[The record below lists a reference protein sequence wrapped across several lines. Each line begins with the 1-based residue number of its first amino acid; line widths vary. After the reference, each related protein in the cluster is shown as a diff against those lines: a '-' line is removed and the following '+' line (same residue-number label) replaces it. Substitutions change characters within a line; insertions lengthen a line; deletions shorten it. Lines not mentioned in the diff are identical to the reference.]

1 MKNLRSLKY
10 VRLPGIL
17 PLIPIL
23 CLTAYLQ
30 SCGNRK
36 APENEGPAFIRESFI
51 HDRLGDQLLTLE
63 QYVRDRMNVMP
74 QSPDRE
80 KPFLPRSLD
89 EEGRIMLVSG
99 GDWCSGFYPGC
110 LWQMYE
116 LTGETSWETL
126 ARAYTGKLEQQ
137 QWNTSDHDIGFRMMC
152 SYGNGYRLTGDSTY
166 RQILIRSARSLITR
180 YNDTVGCIRS
190 WDWNQDVWK
199 FPVIIDNMMNL
210 ELLFLATRET
220 GDSLFHRIALRHA
233 RTTMQHHFRPDH
245 SSWHVVDFD
254 PGTGAV
260 RMRVTHQGYSD
271 ESAWARGQAWGL
283 YGFTMTYRFTEDPE
297 FLDRA
302 EKIASF
308 ILGHPNLP
316 EDHVPYWDYDAP
328 GIPDE
333 PRDASAAAITASA
346 LLELSGYSPEGDR
359 YRDAALKILESL
371 SSPAYLS
378 ARGENKGFLLDH
390 STGNRPGNSE
400 VDVPIIYADYY
411 FLEALKRAKNN
422 P

>member
-1 MKNLRSLKY
+1 MRSMK
-10 VRLPGIL
+10 RLPGL
-17 PLIPIL
+17 
-23 CLTAYLQ
+23 YLLAVLF
-30 SCGNRK
+30 SCNTQ
-36 APENEGPAFIRESFI
+36 NTRESTEARLTSEKFI
-51 HDRLGDQLLTLE
+51 TENIAGQLRILE
-63 QYVRDRMNVMP
+63 QHVRDRMNAMP
-74 QSPDRE
+74 ESPDRE

-89 EEGRIMLVSG
+89 EEGRIMPVSG

-110 LWQMYE
+110 LWQMFE
-116 LTGETSWETL
+116 LTGEARWETL
-126 ARAYTGKLEQQ
+126 AREYTGKLEQQ
-137 QWNTSDHDIGFRMMC
+137 QWNSSDHDIGFRMMC

-166 RQILIRSARSLITR
+166 REVLIRSARSLLTR

-190 WDWNQDVWK
+190 WDWNRDVWK

-233 RTTMQHHFRPDH
+233 RTTMLHHFRPDH

-254 PGTGAV
+254 PGTGEV

-283 YGFTMTYRFTEDPE
+283 YGFTMTYRFTEDLE

-371 SSPAYLS
+371 SSPRYLS
-378 ARGENKGFLLDH
+378 PNGENRGFLLDH

-411 FLEALKRAKNN
+411 YLEALKKRRE
-422 P
+422 